1 MGAAHYQGNRTVAVG
16 TSERISPQA
25 GEVRLDVSYCGV
37 CGTDLHIFHG
47 SMDQRVDPPQVIGH
61 EVSGIVA
68 ELGEGVA
75 SCKLGDRVA
84 VRPLRFGAPS
94 RFDRGHQHV
103 GKDLKFIG
111 IDSPGGM
118 QSSWTVPDYTIH
130 QLPESLELTHGAMIE
145 PAAVAC
151 HDVRLAEI
159 VEGEV
164 AVVIGGGPI
173 GLLIALVAKS
183 KGARVILLEVND
195 SRLALAESL
204 GIETLHPGR
213 VDPVQA
219 VAELTDGAMA
229 DCVFEVSGSKQG
241 VEAMTQLTCV
251 RGRIVMVAV
260 HPEPKP
266 VDLFRF
272 FWCELK
278 LIGTRLYEPCDFDEA
293 ITLAASGALHLDQ
306 LITQISPLADVQSV
320 FETVD
325 SNPDGVKYLI
335 DCQ

>member
-1 MGAAHYQGNRTVAVG
+1 MGAAQYQGNRSIAVG
-16 TSERISPQA
+16 SSERVAPSE
-25 GEVRLDVSYCGV
+25 GEVRLDVSFCGV

-47 SMDQRVDPPQVIGH
+47 SMDKRVSQPQVIGH
-61 EVSGIVA
+61 EVSGVVV
-68 ELGEGVA
+68 ELGAGVQ
-75 SCKLGDRVA
+75 SVGLGDRVA
-84 VRPLRFGAPS
+84 VRPLCFGAPS
-94 RFDRGHQHV
+94 QFDRGHQHV
-103 GKDLKFIG
+103 GKELKFIG
-111 IDSPGGM
+111 IDMPGGM
-118 QSSWTVPDYTIH
+118 QSSWTVPDYTLH
-130 QLPESLELTHGAMIE
+130 KLPESLELTHGAMIE

-164 AVVIGGGPI
+164 CVVIGGGPI
-173 GLLIALVAKS
+173 GLLIALVAIS

-204 GIETLHPGR
+204 GMETIHPGR
-213 VDPVQA
+213 VDAVQA
-219 VAELTDGAMA
+219 VSEMTNGAMA

-293 ITLAASGALHLDQ
+293 IALAASGVLHLDQ
-306 LITQISPLADVQSV
+306 LITQISPLDEVQSV

-325 SNPDGVKYLI
+325 ANPDGVKYLI